1 MISAALLQDKA
12 FSPIKWIVPDLL
24 PEGLTV
30 LAGKPKL
37 GKSWLVLD
45 LAVAVAQGGWTLGD
59 RHCQAGSVLYGALE
73 DSERRLKSRME
84 KVCHKAAWP
93 AGLHFATEISA
104 LTNGGLDEIE
114 GWIDANPDARLVIVD
129 TFAKVRP
136 GKTRDETQYEADY
149 RAAGMLKRLADSRRV
164 AVIMVHHTTKAPAED
179 PFDMISGTNGLAG
192 AVDTLMVITTGAAGV
207 TLHTRGRDVELAEL
221 AIQFDRES
229 CRWRVLGDAGE
240 VHRNDERKAIVD
252 ALGASSEPMTIK
264 EVADI
269 TGHPSAATRKLLF
282 RMAAVGHVV
291 RTKRGVYALPENA
304 RSYV

>member
-1 MISAALLQDKA
+1 MISAANLQGKA
-12 FSPIKWIVPDLL
+12 FTPIKWIVPDLI

-59 RHCQAGSVLYGALE
+59 RHCQEGSVLYGALE

-93 AGLHFATEISA
+93 AGLHFATEIPA
-104 LTNGGLDEIE
+104 LTAGGLEEIE
-114 GWIDANPDARLVIVD
+114 AWIDANPDARLVIVD

-136 GKTRDETQYEADY
+136 GKGRDETQYEADY
-149 RAAGMLKRLADSRRV
+149 RAAGLLKRLADGRRV
-164 AVIMVHHTTKAPAED
+164 GVIMVHHTTKAPAED
-179 PFDMISGTNGLAG
+179 PFDMISGTNGIAG

-207 TLHTRGRDVELAEL
+207 TLHARGRDVELAEL

-229 CRWRVLGDAGE
+229 CRWRVLGDAVE
-240 VHRNDERKAIVD
+240 VHRNDERKAILD
-252 ALGASSEPMTIK
+252 ALRASGEPMKAK
-264 EVADI
+264 EIADI
-269 TGHPSAATRKLLF
+269 TGHPYAATRKLLF
-282 RMAAVGHVV
+282 RMGRDGDVT
-291 RTKRGVYALPENA
+291 RNNRGTYSSPEIA
-304 RSYV
+304 PSYV